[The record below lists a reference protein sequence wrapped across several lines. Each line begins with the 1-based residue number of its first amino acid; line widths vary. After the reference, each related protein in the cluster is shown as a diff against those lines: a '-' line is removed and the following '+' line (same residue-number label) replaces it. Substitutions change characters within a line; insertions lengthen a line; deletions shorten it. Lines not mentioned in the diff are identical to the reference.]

1 MFLTGDGKK
10 LIFICIVQNS
20 IKVTCPQVH
29 TYTLPELEEK
39 VSFLIACLPA
49 PCLFVNTFLQNH

>member
-1 MFLTGDGKK
+1 MIHAFLY
-10 LIFICIVQNS
+10 IVQNS